1 MIPFLDLWYLGWNVL
16 IHLITHSYSLCF
28 RPLTRTFS
36 WCHKLPRLISNIS
49 VIVFVLSCEWHI
61 WKTDI
66 FAKWESGWKITVAS
80 TPPTLKVLF
89 HQIVFVPTVDII
101 VDTFGIFQIS
111 ILSCVD
117 IVVFYIQSVFPQYLC
132 LLKVC
137 FLLPSETLIC
147 AVCYGSP
154 VARNAWKWL
163 ASCLTCPS
171 SI

>member
-1 MIPFLDLWYLGWNVL
+1 MKNYL
-16 IHLITHSYSLCF
+16 F
-28 RPLTRTFS
+28 
-36 WCHKLPRLISNIS
+36 
-49 VIVFVLSCEWHI
+49 
-61 WKTDI
+61 
-66 FAKWESGWKITVAS
+66 
-80 TPPTLKVLF
+80 PPTLKVLF

-132 LLKVC
+132 FLKVC

-154 VARNAWKWL
+154 VARNA
-163 ASCLTCPS
+163 
-171 SI
+171 